1 MKMNQ
6 EKSGFFGCMLDCS
19 RNAVMTVESVKK
31 WIDITSDLGYNMLML
46 YTEDTYEIKSQPYF
60 GYGRGRYSVSELKE
74 LDRYAKEKGM
84 ELIPCIQTLAHLN
97 QIVRWPAYD
106 GHIDQKDILLV
117 GDEEVY
123 QLIEEMF
130 EAVCDCY
137 SSEYI
142 HVGMDEAHGL
152 GRGKYYDL
160 HGDNNGSQVLIDHLK
175 RVSEIGKKHGKKL
188 CIWADMFYRLVAGGK
203 YNDIPAEID
212 QSICEQIPDNV
223 ELVYWD
229 YYSCDPEKYDKR
241 LKSHNRIKEGTW
253 FAGAFRSW
261 WGFAPHN
268 AYSIKATSAA
278 VAACQNNHVKNMMFT
293 IWGDDGAECSKFS
306 LLPSLFYTSELMKG
320 NYDEADIKQKFEIK
334 FGISFDDYMMLDLPF
349 SPNGERA
356 GNGIYNKLK
365 HTDDEIGLFNS
376 EKYLLY
382 NDLFTGLMDSTLT
395 GKEKS
400 GFIKCAQCLEKSKNN
415 PEWGYLFRSAAA
427 LCEVLIIKCDLGQRT
442 RKAYESGDQSGIA
455 ELLKEYDALL
465 EKLDIF
471 YNAYREQWYRE
482 NKGQGFEI
490 QDIRFGGLKQ
500 RTAHCKMMLEEYLS
514 GKTEKIDELEE
525 KLLDYKGNGEEF
537 QRKPVME
544 NLWGRIVSAN
554 LIGQKF

>member
-1 MKMNQ
+1 MN
-6 EKSGFFGCMLDCS
+6 EKYDYRFFGCMLDCS
-19 RNAVMTVESVKK
+19 RNAVMTVDSIKK

-46 YTEDTYEIKSQPYF
+46 YTEDTYEIKNHPYF
-60 GYGRGRYSVSELKE
+60 GYGRGRYSAEELKE
-74 LDRYAKEKGM
+74 LDSYAKAKGM

-97 QIVRWPAYD
+97 QIVRWPAYAE
-106 GHIDQKDILLV
+106 HIDQRDILLV
-117 GDEEVY
+117 GDDEVY
-123 QLIEEMF
+123 KLIEDMF
-130 EAVCDCY
+130 ETVCDCY

-152 GRGKYYDL
+152 GRGKYYDI

-188 CIWADMFYRLVAGGK
+188 CIWADMFYRLIAGGK
-203 YNDIPAEID
+203 YNDLPAEID
-212 QSICEQIPDNV
+212 KSICEQIPDNV

-229 YYSCDPEKYDKR
+229 YYSDNIGKYDKR
-241 LKSHNRIKEGTW
+241 IKSHNRIKEGTW

-268 AYSIKATSAA
+268 AYSIKATTAA
-278 VAACQNNHVKNMMFT
+278 VTACKNNNVKDMMFT

-306 LLPSLFYTSELMKG
+306 LLPSLFYTSELIKG
-320 NYDEADIKQKFEIK
+320 NNDEKDIKQKFETK
-334 FGISFDDYMMLDLPF
+334 FGIYFEDFMMLDLPF

-356 GNGIYNKLK
+356 GNGIYDKTK
-365 HTDDEIGLFNS
+365 YSDEETGLFNS

-382 NDLFTGLMDSTLT
+382 NDIFTGLMDSTLN
-395 GKEKS
+395 GNECENFK
-400 GFIKCAQCLEKSKNN
+400 KCAERLKISQDNG
-415 PEWGYLFRSAAA
+415 EWGYLFRSAAA
-427 LCEVLIIKCDLGQRT
+427 LCEVLSIKCDLGQRT
-442 RKAYESGDQSGIA
+442 RKAYNSGDKSEVSA
-455 ELLKEYDALL
+455 LLADFDILL
-465 EKLDIF
+465 EKLDTF
-471 YNAYREQWYRE
+471 YNTYREQWYME

-490 QDIRFGGLKQ
+490 QDIRIGGLKQ
-500 RTAHCKMMLEEYLS
+500 RTAHCKMMLEDYIH
-514 GKTEKIDELEE
+514 GRIEKIDELEE

-554 LIGQKF
+554 LIGQKL

>member
-1 MKMNQ
+1 MN
-6 EKSGFFGCMLDCS
+6 EKYNYRFFGCMLDCS
-19 RNAVMTVESVKK
+19 RNAVMTVGSVKK
-31 WIDITSDLGYNMLML
+31 WIDISSDLGYNMLML
-46 YTEDTYEIKSQPYF
+46 YTEDTYEIKNQPYF
-60 GYGRGRYSVSELKE
+60 GYGRGRYSAAEIKE
-74 LDRYAKEKGM
+74 LDSYAKEKGI

-97 QIVRWPAYD
+97 QIVRWPAYAE
-106 GHIDQKDILLV
+106 HIDQKDILLV
-117 GDEEVY
+117 GDDEVY
-123 QLIEEMF
+123 KFIEDMF
-130 EAVCDCY
+130 DTVCDCY

-188 CIWADMFYRLVAGGK
+188 CIWADMFYRLIAGGK
-203 YNDIPAEID
+203 YNDMPAEID
-212 QSICEQIPDNV
+212 KSICEQVPENV

-229 YYSCDPEKYDKR
+229 YYSADVNRYDKR
-241 LKSHNRIKEGTW
+241 IKSHNRIKDRIW

-268 AYSIKATSAA
+268 AYSIKATTAA
-278 VAACQNNHVKNMMFT
+278 VTACKNNGVKDMMFT

-306 LLPSLFYTSELMKG
+306 LLPSLFYTSELIKG
-320 NYDEADIKQKFEIK
+320 NTDEADIKRKFKEK
-334 FGISFDDYMMLDLPF
+334 FGISFDDFMMLDLPF

-356 GNGIYNKLK
+356 GNGICDKTKYS
-365 HTDDEIGLFNS
+365 DEETGLFNS

-382 NDLFTGLMDSTLT
+382 NDLFLGLMDSTLK
-395 GKEKS
+395 GDES
-400 GFIKCAQCLEKSKNN
+400 EGFRKCAESLEKCKCD

-427 LCEVLIIKCDLGQRT
+427 LCEVLSIKCDLGVRT
-442 RKAYESGDQSGIA
+442 RKAYHSGDKSEISA
-455 ELLKEYDALL
+455 LLPDYEALLKNLDA
-465 EKLDIF
+465 F
-471 YNAYREQWYRE
+471 YNAYREQWYKE

-490 QDIRFGGLKQ
+490 QDIRLGGLKQ
-500 RTAHCKMMLEEYLS
+500 RTAHCKKMLEDYIS
-514 GKTEKIDELEE
+514 GKIEKIDELEE

-544 NLWGRIVSAN
+544 NLWGRIASAN
-554 LIGQKF
+554 LIGQKL

>member
-1 MKMNQ
+1 MN
-6 EKSGFFGCMLDCS
+6 EKYDYRFFGCMLDCS
-19 RNAVMTVESVKK
+19 RNAVMTVDSIKK

-46 YTEDTYEIKSQPYF
+46 YTEDTYEIKNHPYF
-60 GYGRGRYSVSELKE
+60 GYGRGRYSAEELKE
-74 LDRYAKEKGM
+74 LDSYAKAKGM

-97 QIVRWPAYD
+97 QIVRWPAYAE
-106 GHIDQKDILLV
+106 HIDQRDILLV
-117 GDEEVY
+117 GDDEVY
-123 QLIEEMF
+123 KLIEDMF
-130 EAVCDCY
+130 ETVCDCY

-152 GRGKYYDL
+152 GRGKYYDI

-188 CIWADMFYRLVAGGK
+188 CIWADMFYRLIAGGK
-203 YNDIPAEID
+203 YNDLPAEID
-212 QSICEQIPDNV
+212 KSICEQIPDNV

-229 YYSCDPEKYDKR
+229 YYSDNIGKYDKR
-241 LKSHNRIKEGTW
+241 IKSHNRIKEGTW

-268 AYSIKATSAA
+268 AYSIKATTAA
-278 VAACQNNHVKNMMFT
+278 VTACKNNNVKDMMFT

-306 LLPSLFYTSELMKG
+306 LLPSLFYTSELIKG
-320 NYDEADIKQKFEIK
+320 NNDEKDIKQKFETK
-334 FGISFDDYMMLDLPF
+334 FGISFDDFMMLDLPF

-356 GNGIYNKLK
+356 GNGIYDKTK
-365 HTDDEIGLFNS
+365 YSDEETGLFNS

-382 NDLFTGLMDSTLT
+382 NDIFTGLMDSTLN
-395 GKEKS
+395 GNECENFK
-400 GFIKCAQCLEKSKNN
+400 KCAERLKISQDNG
-415 PEWGYLFRSAAA
+415 EWGYLFRSAAA
-427 LCEVLIIKCDLGQRT
+427 LCEVLSIKCDLGQRT
-442 RKAYESGDQSGIA
+442 RKAYNSGDKSEVSA
-455 ELLKEYDALL
+455 LLADFDILL
-465 EKLDIF
+465 EKLDTF
-471 YNAYREQWYRE
+471 YNTYREQWYME

-490 QDIRFGGLKQ
+490 QDIRIGGLKQ
-500 RTAHCKMMLEEYLS
+500 RTAHCKMMLEDYIH
-514 GKTEKIDELEE
+514 GRIEKIDELEE

-554 LIGQKF
+554 LIGQKL